1 MLLSLRWGCLCLA
14 VLLTGC
20 AREESA
26 QGQKSKEVVVYC
38 ALDRIYS
45 EPILREFEA
54 ETGIKVRAVYD
65 AEAVKTVG
73 LVNRLLAEKE
83 RPQADVFWNNELV
96 RTLYLKRE
104 GVLQPTFPSFAADLP
119 ASMKDKDGHWYGFAA
134 RARVIVYN
142 PDKISGRD
150 VPKTTFGLSAPAW
163 RGRVAMAKPLFGT
176 TATHAAVWVAYFG
189 KDQARR
195 MFQELLNNRIMVEA
209 GNSTVRDRVAEG
221 AAWLGWTDTDDV
233 YSGKAR
239 GQRLDMVLPDQ
250 DGMGALVIPNALSL
264 VAGCKN
270 PEEGH
275 ALIDYLLRPA
285 VERKLA
291 ECASHQI
298 PVRGSIPVPQG
309 CYRLTDIKAMQV
321 DWDEVLDVLTT
332 TGEMM
337 QELFGA

>member
-1 MLLSLRWGCLCLA
+1 
-14 VLLTGC
+14 V
-20 AREESA
+20 
-26 QGQKSKEVVVYC
+26 
-38 ALDRIYS
+38 YS
-45 EPILREFEA
+45 EPILKDFEA
-54 ETGIKVRAVYD
+54 ETGIRVRAVYD

-83 RPQADVFWNNELV
+83 RPQADVFWNNEIV

-104 GVLQPTFPSFAADLP
+104 GVLQPCFPAFAEDLP
-119 ASMKDKDGHWYGFAA
+119 EDMKDDDGYWYGFAA

-142 PDKISGRD
+142 PDKISGIE
-150 VPKTTFGLSAPAW
+150 VPRTTFEMTAPKY

-189 KDQARR
+189 EDEARR
-195 MFQELLNNRIMVEA
+195 MFEELLGNRIMVEA

-250 DGMGALVIPNALSL
+250 DGMGALVIPNTLSL
-264 VAGCKN
+264 VANSRN
-270 PEEGH
+270 PDEGN
-275 ALIDYLLRPA
+275 ALINFLLRPA
-285 VERKLA
+285 VERRLA
-291 ECASHQI
+291 ECDSHQI
-298 PVRGSIPVPQG
+298 PVRGSISVPHG
-309 CYRLTDIKAMQV
+309 CYRLTDIKAMPV
-321 DWDEVLDVLTT
+321 DWDEVLNVLTK

-337 QELFGA
+337 QELFGT